1 VTIRPTGPGRLK
13 LSKRGV
19 RVPASVKLRLILPV
33 LIAALAALFAVGCGG
48 SDDGE
53 GGGTDPASVAP
64 AGVPIFIDFTV
75 QPDEETAAN
84 LDALAKKIA
93 GIDNLGE
100 LIVTELE
107 NSASEDGEELD
118 FEKEIQPWL
127 GERGGLFL
135 REYEGDDFE
144 GYGAAV
150 QTEDEDEA
158 RDFIDKQAEAGDEE
172 VSDGSYEGV
181 DFKVQEDETTV
192 GVFDGLL
199 VFAEDEATFKS
210 MVDAADGESL
220 GGEGNY
226 TDAVANVPDESAAD
240 VYVDIGG
247 LIEES
252 GDEMDS
258 DTELF
263 LDTLGIEPEEATAVA
278 SLVPGSDQVE
288 IDLST
293 DLSGDDPPS
302 GDASELLETLP
313 STSVAAFASADFGKR
328 FEEGIDQIDEE
339 GIPGQVPPNQLKKT
353 LKQAGIDL
361 ESITSSIGDVGGY
374 LTGNSERSLGG
385 AVVLETEDAD
395 QAKATVSNIG
405 LFLRSTGTPGITKIT
420 EGASGFSIRSPELGR
435 QPVVVAAKG
444 SRIAIGYGLAPT
456 LSSFQEANKTLA
468 DAPAFQD
475 ALDALGGTPAAMF
488 VDGPSALKLAKALVP
503 PGEEEFEAAEE
514 YLRKIDYLALGSEAS
529 GDLATAKLIV
539 GLK

>member
-1 VTIRPTGPGRLK
+1 M
-13 LSKRGV
+13 
-19 RVPASVKLRLILPV
+19 KLRLVLPV
-33 LIAALAALFAVGCGG
+33 IVAALAVLFAAGCGG
-48 SDDGE
+48 GSSD
-53 GGGTDPASVAP
+53 GGSGTDPATVAP
-64 AGVPIFIDFTV
+64 PKAPIFIDFTV
-75 QPDEETAAN
+75 RPEGETKQN
-84 LDALAKKIA
+84 LDALAKDLA
-93 GIDNLGE
+93 GIDNLGD

-107 NSASEDGEELD
+107 NSASEDGEEFD
-118 FEKEIQPWL
+118 FEKEVEPWL

-135 REYEGDDFE
+135 QDYEESDFE

-150 QTEDEDEA
+150 QTTDEDEA
-158 RDFIDKQAEAGDEE
+158 RTFVEKQAEAGDEE
-172 VSDGSYEGV
+172 VNDGSYQGV
-181 DFKVQEDETTV
+181 DFKVQEDETTI

-199 VFAEDEATFKS
+199 VFAEDEAIFKS
-210 MVDAADGESL
+210 MVDASEGESL
-220 GGEGNY
+220 GGETNY
-226 TDAVANVPDESAAD
+226 GDAVANIPDASAAD
-240 VYVDIGG
+240 VFVDIGA
-247 LIEES
+247 LIEEA
-252 GDEMDS
+252 GGEIDS

-263 LDTLGIEPEEATAVA
+263 LDTLGIEPDEATAVA
-278 SLVPGSDQVE
+278 SLVPGSSQIE

-293 DLSGDDPPS
+293 NLGGDNPPS

-313 STSVAAFASADFGKR
+313 ATSVAAFASADFGKR
-328 FEEGIDQIDEE
+328 LEEGIDQIDKE

-374 LTGNSERSLGG
+374 VTGNSESSLGG
-385 AVVLETEDAD
+385 AVVLATEDED
-395 QAKATVSNIG
+395 QAKATVSNLG

-435 QPVVVAAKG
+435 QPVVVVAKG

-468 DAPAFQD
+468 DAPAYQD
-475 ALDALGGTPAAMF
+475 AVEALGSTPVTMY
-488 VDGPSALKLAKALVP
+488 VDGPAALKLARALIP

-539 GLK
+539 GVK